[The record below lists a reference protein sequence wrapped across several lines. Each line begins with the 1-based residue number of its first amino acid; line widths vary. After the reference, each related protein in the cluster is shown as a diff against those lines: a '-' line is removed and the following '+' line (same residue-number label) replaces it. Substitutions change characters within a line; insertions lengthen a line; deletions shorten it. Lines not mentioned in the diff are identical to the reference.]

1 MIFHSYAQTN
11 IFNDKTYTMKK
22 LGIYTIL
29 LAMGSITFAGCNSS
43 RKSTKNG
50 GILGNDGSIATTAV
64 KTVATIIGVILLTK
78 LLKSVLNTVGG
89 SSVFGNTVQQ
99 KGLLANFNENTK
111 ISSFAN
117 NDLMRTALQVLVAE
131 RYKIPLTTVTKN
143 FNSLTTAG
151 DLATFIG
158 QNADAKV
165 LMGIK

>member
-1 MIFHSYAQTN
+1 MVFHSYGQTN

-22 LGIYTIL
+22 LGIYSML
-29 LAMGSITFAGCNSS
+29 LAMGSITFAGCSS
-43 RKSTKNG
+43 SKKSTKG
-50 GILGNDGSIATTAV
+50 GILGDTSIGSTAV
-64 KTVATIIGVILLTK
+64 KTVATIVGVILLSK

-89 SSVFGNTVQQ
+89 SSVFGTAARQ

-111 ISSFAN
+111 ISSIAN
-117 NDLMRTALQVLVAE
+117 NDLMKTALQVLVAE
-131 RYKIPLTTVTKN
+131 QYKIPLTTVTKN

-165 LMGIK
+165 LLQIK

>member
-1 MIFHSYAQTN
+1 MVFHSYDEIN

-22 LGIYTIL
+22 LGIYSML
-29 LAMGSITFAGCNSS
+29 LAMGSVTFAGCNSS
-43 RKSTKNG
+43 RNSTKG
-50 GILGNDGSIATTAV
+50 GVLGGDGSITATAV
-64 KTVATIIGVILLTK
+64 KTVATIVGVILLSK

-89 SSVFGNTVQQ
+89 SSVFGNATQQ

-111 ISSFAN
+111 LSAIAN

-131 RYKIPLTTVTKN
+131 QYKIPLTTVTKN
-143 FNSLTTAG
+143 YSSLVTAG

-165 LMGIK
+165 LLRIK